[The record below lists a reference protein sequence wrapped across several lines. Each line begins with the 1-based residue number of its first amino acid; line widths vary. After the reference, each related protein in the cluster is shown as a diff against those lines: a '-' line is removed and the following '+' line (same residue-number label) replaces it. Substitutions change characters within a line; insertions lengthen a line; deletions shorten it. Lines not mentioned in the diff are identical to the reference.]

1 MRSAGLVE
9 FGSTG
14 CASGAEAIHT
24 FGIGAMQAAFD
35 LLRGI
40 AIDASSD
47 MRFSGR
53 RGIPRIAA
61 GNTKEIHFLTP
72 PE

>member
-1 MRSAGLVE
+1 
-9 FGSTG
+9 
-14 CASGAEAIHT
+14 
-24 FGIGAMQAAFD
+24 MQAAFD

>member
-1 MRSAGLVE
+1 MRSAGVVE
-9 FGSTG
+9 HALIGR
-14 CASGAEAIHT
+14 ARVAEAIHT
-24 FGIGAMQAAFD
+24 FWIGAMQAAFD

-40 AIDASSD
+40 AVAASHG
-47 MRFSGR
+47 RAAGR

-61 GNTKEIHFLTP
+61 GNTNEIHFLTP